1 MKHCE
6 HCDYM
11 EVNPFCNVE
20 LQLGAAGVSYLDIVS
35 QQSTTQLPRIPQQPE
50 ARPVAMAI
58 MESQGSI
65 QHTYSGGIAA
75 YILLSYYLSSEL
87 DCS

>member
-1 MKHCE
+1 
-6 HCDYM
+6 M
-11 EVNPFCNVE
+11 EVSPFQNIE
-20 LQLGAAGVSYLDIVS
+20 LQLGAAGVSYLHIVS

-65 QHTYSGGIAA
+65 QHSRSGGIAL
-75 YILLSYYLSSEL
+75 YILYYLL
-87 DCS
+87 YNVILFYY